1 MSRARKA
8 PEGFACP
15 YRDRCPEAGGLPV
28 RRIYDEHHDHL
39 QREDEHFRIRGE
51 MAREIHDLHR
61 TLRER
66 DAEIDRLKAENKI
79 LHQRVRI
86 VPVAAPSVC
95 PHCQSTTDP
104 ERGGERAYLQ
114 EDIELCPVTV
124 VTRFEHATSWCPCCR
139 RQVAQG

>member
-8 PEGFACP
+8 PEGFVCP

-28 RRIYDEHHDHL
+28 RRVYDEHHDHL

-79 LHQRVRI
+79 LHQRGFKAGKAAKK
-86 VPVAAPSVC
+86 AAP
-95 PHCQSTTDP
+95 PAGEEAAED
-104 ERGGERAYLQ
+104 GGRRRKGCCSQ
-114 EDIELCPVTV
+114 E
-124 VTRFEHATSWCPCCR
+124 TRSPSRPQTLGSQDAGPC
-139 RQVAQG
+139 